1 MCPVRMQLTASSPKL
16 ALKKRT
22 SSPRLIKITVRQR
35 SPKVK
40 LAKVQN
46 GAENNSDITFLLF
59 VTRYI
64 RRSVH
69 QFVGN
74 TVQLCKQST
83 GRTLVCVRASERTY

>member
-1 MCPVRMQLTASSPKL
+1 MQQTASSPKL

-22 SSPRLIKITVRQR
+22 SSPRLIKIIVRQR

-59 VTRYI
+59 VT
-64 RRSVH
+64 
-69 QFVGN
+69 
-74 TVQLCKQST
+74 
-83 GRTLVCVRASERTY
+83 